1 MCALTQWNHSKQ
13 KEMKRKVLS
22 YGFHYGQQMLSLY
35 VIMVEDSCPET
46 LYREALEEGPVLL
59 GCPPGRY
66 ALLHLRDGILT
77 TRRPCHL
84 PSFHC

>member
-46 LYREALEEGPVLL
+46 L
-59 GCPPGRY
+59 
-66 ALLHLRDGILT
+66 
-77 TRRPCHL
+77 
-84 PSFHC
+84 